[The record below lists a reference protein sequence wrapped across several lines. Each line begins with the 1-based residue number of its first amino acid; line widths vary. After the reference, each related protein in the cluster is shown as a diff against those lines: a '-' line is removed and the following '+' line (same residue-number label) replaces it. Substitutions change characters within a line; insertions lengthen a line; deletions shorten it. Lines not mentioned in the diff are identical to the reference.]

1 MKKADSSDNIPS
13 EKPEGVAEKSTTALP
28 LLWLFLFFAVP
39 TLLIFALA
47 FRPST
52 PSGGVGEGWSLEAI
66 QALFDPNYPVIIW
79 RTFWISAVATILCIV
94 LSIPAG
100 YAMVR
105 VGEKWRSILLIGVVV
120 PFWTN
125 FLIRIFAWRQVLHPE
140 APIAKFLYAIHIV
153 PDGTLLLYNSGAV
166 LAVSVYSF
174 LPFAILP
181 IYAAS
186 EKFDFTLLDAARDLG
201 AGKLRAFLTIF
212 VPGIRGGIATAFL
225 VVFIPLLG
233 SYIIPDLV
241 GGTESALIGNK
252 IAQRNFTDRNIPQAA
267 ALAAALT
274 LTILF
279 AGILYPLAKRIWKRQ
294 NGKEALS

>member
-1 MKKADSSDNIPS
+1 MKKTESPRSYTTRQRR
-13 EKPEGVAEKSTTALP
+13 GLAEILTTTPP
-28 LLWLFLFFAVP
+28 LVWLLVFFALP

-47 FRPST
+47 FRPATS
-52 PSGGVGEGWSLEAI
+52 SGGIGEGWSLDAI
-66 QALFDPNYPVIIW
+66 RALFDPNYPVIIW
-79 RTFWISAVATILCIV
+79 RTFWISTVATILCIA
-94 LSIPAG
+94 LSVPAG
-100 YAMVR
+100 YAMAR
-105 VGEKWRSILLIGVVV
+105 ANAKWRAVLLIGVVV

-140 APIAKFLYAIHIV
+140 APIAEFLYRMHIV
-153 PDGTLLLYNSGAV
+153 PEGTLLLYNSGSV

-181 IYAAS
+181 IYAAA

-201 AGKLRAFLTIF
+201 AGRLKAFLSIF
-212 VPGIRGGIATAFL
+212 VPGIKGGLATAFL
-225 VVFIPLLG
+225 VVFVPLLG

-241 GGTESALIGNK
+241 GGTDSELIGNK

-274 LTILF
+274 LTILL
-279 AGILYPLAKRIWKRQ
+279 AGILYPAAKRLWQQLKGEEVR
-294 NGKEALS
+294 G